1 MAFVSPAIY
10 ISLFG
15 YYNIISGLLLL
26 LMGGLILY
34 HEPRRKVNRALFF
47 TALMGAVVMLLD
59 LITREL
65 TLRELLMSN
74 PPWEI
79 TGFYWDVIRPICGYL
94 FVTAWYLEF
103 WFFLQYLLECHWES
117 GGERVGKERRR
128 RARLFTL
135 LPMILWIAFLI
146 AFYRLA
152 PDFPGLFYYLHLAL
166 TLLYILPFIL
176 MFWGLPRRTG
186 EGFSTGKL
194 LFQWFGFFLRVLG
207 LGIILIIL
215 GPLMGNILL
224 AIFVVIVFLNY
235 LFRNRSKG
243 ERAATPS

>member
-1 MAFVSPAIY
+1 MGSINAIAY
-10 ISLFG
+10 FDPFG
-15 YYNIISGLLLL
+15 YINVFLGSLLL

-34 HEPRRKVNRALFF
+34 YEPRREANRALFA
-47 TALMGAVVMLLD
+47 TALMGTVVVLLD

-103 WFFLQYLLECHWES
+103 WFFLQYLLECHRES

-135 LPMILWIAFLI
+135 LPMILWIATLI

-152 PDFPGLFYYLHLAL
+152 PDFPGLYYYLHLVF
-166 TLLYILPFIL
+166 TLLYILPFML
-176 MFWGLPRRTG
+176 MFWGPRHSG
-186 EGFSTGKL
+186 EGLSTVKIML
-194 LFQWFGFFLRVLG
+194 LWFVFFLKVLG
-207 LGIILIIL
+207 LEILITL
-215 GPLMGNILL
+215 GPKVGNVLL
-224 AIFVVIVFLNY
+224 AIYMIIVFLNY
-235 LFRNRSKG
+235 LFRNRRRG
-243 ERAATPS
+243 ERTAALS